1 MFIATRWRSWN
12 VLWCVSRLFVRGLQ
26 QQLLTDIFSSTLL
39 VCCLKRNA
47 ITWSV
52 SLFVTVPDFQSK
64 EQITIKEDNDVSMDS
79 MEEFQYNEAK
89 LSLKSLGLDPETIAL
104 QTLDGFLIILSA
116 DGDVTYV
123 SENVNE
129 YLGISQVSKPASE
142 HFNRKRTAT

>member
-1 MFIATRWRSWN
+1 
-12 VLWCVSRLFVRGLQ
+12 
-26 QQLLTDIFSSTLL
+26 
-39 VCCLKRNA
+39 
-47 ITWSV
+47 
-52 SLFVTVPDFQSK
+52 
-64 EQITIKEDNDVSMDS
+64 MDS